1 MNLHAV
7 YHKPRGN
14 YAYFDSPDTVFLLF
28 RAGRGDLKNVEVFY
42 FDKYIHKETL
52 TKTKM
57 EKYMDDVLFSYY
69 RVRIK
74 PPYKR
79 LAYYFRAAGKDG
91 TLLYYDEFGFHEN
104 DAGCWLRAFQMPYI
118 NEPDVIRIP
127 EWAKHAVFY
136 HIFPD
141 SFARS
146 GGGFEGDP
154 KWGSEPHPRRH
165 LGGDL
170 RGMIDNFSYIKEL
183 GVNALYLC
191 PIFASN
197 TCHRYNTRDYRTI
210 DPRLGT
216 MEDFAEF
223 LALCHSNGVR
233 VLLDAVFNHTCD
245 TFPAFLDVIEKGEAS
260 PYKDWY
266 FIRSWPVKVDGEYRY
281 DRFAFTPHMPK
292 LNTGNPEAAEYLLDT
307 AEFWTKTGIDG
318 WRLDVANE
326 VDLAFWRGFRRRV
339 KAVNP
344 DALILGEM
352 WNDSLP
358 YLAGDTADS
367 VMNYPFFTACREFF
381 LSGEIDAEGFRNIIS
396 GRLAAYP
403 YPMVYAM
410 YNLLGSHDTSRWL
423 TEAKGDLRKVILS
436 MVFQF
441 TFVGMPVIYYG
452 DETAMEGENP
462 IQARRCM
469 DFNPGEKGQ
478 TLLALCKKLVSL
490 RKQSR
495 ALREGD
501 FAWLETPGS
510 LLGSLRTAE
519 GERVWVYINNSRED
533 AMFTE
538 GPPGEADLALSSG
551 GDAGGSRIEPFGY
564 RVYQK
569 CSSS

>member
-7 YHKPRGN
+7 YHKPRDN
-14 YAYFDSPDTVFLLF
+14 YAYFDSPETVCLLF
-28 RAGRGDLKNVEVFY
+28 RAGRGDLEDVQIFH
-42 FDKYIHKETL
+42 FDKYSLKETL

-57 EKYMDDVLFSYY
+57 EKYVDDALFSYY
-69 RVRIK
+69 RVRVK

-79 LAYYFRAAGKDG
+79 LAYYFQVTGKDG
-91 TLLYYDEFGFHEN
+91 AIFYYDEFGFHES
-104 DAGCWLRAFQMPYI
+104 DADCWLRAFQMPYI

-141 SFARS
+141 SFARTGS
-146 GGGFEGDP
+146 GFEGAP
-154 KWGSEPHPRRH
+154 KWGSEPKLKEH
-165 LGGDL
+165 LGGNL

-191 PIFASN
+191 PIFTSN

-216 MEDFAEF
+216 MEDFTEF
-223 LALCHSNGVR
+223 LDLCHSNSVR
-233 VLLDAVFNHTCD
+233 VILDAVFNHTCD
-245 TFPAFLDVIEKGEAS
+245 TFFAFLDIIEKGEAS
-260 PYKDWY
+260 RYKDWY
-266 FIRSWPVKVDGEYRY
+266 FIRSWPVKADGKYRY

-292 LNTGNPEAAEYLLDT
+292 LNTGSREVAEYLLDI

-326 VDLAFWRGFRRRV
+326 VDLEFWRGFRKRV

-344 DALILGEM
+344 GALILGEM

-367 VMNYPFFTACREFF
+367 VMNYPFFTACRDFF
-381 LSGEIDAEGFRNIIS
+381 LSGEIDVEGFRNIIS

-403 YPMVYAM
+403 YPVVYAM

-423 TEAKGDLRKVILS
+423 TEAKGDVRKAAMS

-452 DETAMEGENP
+452 DETGMEGENP

-469 DFNPGEKGQ
+469 DFNPKEKGQ
-478 TLLALCKKLVSL
+478 TLLALCKKLISL
-490 RKQSR
+490 RKQNR
-495 ALREGD
+495 ALCEGD
-501 FAWLETPGS
+501 FAWLETPGG
-510 LLGSLRTAE
+510 LLGSTRVSE
-519 GERVWVYINNSRED
+519 GEQIWVYINNSRED
-533 AMFTE
+533 AEVTDIL
-538 GPPGEADLALSSG
+538 PPEAKPVLSSG
-551 GDAGGSRIEPFGY
+551 AAGGNRIEPFGY
-564 RVYQK
+564 RVYRK
-569 CSSS
+569 CPL

>member
-1 MNLHAV
+1 MNLHAI
-7 YHKPRGN
+7 YHKPRDN

-28 RAGRGDLKNVEVFY
+28 RAGRGDLKDAEVFH
-42 FDKYIHKETL
+42 FDKYIHTETL
-52 TKTKM
+52 AKTKM
-57 EKYMDDVLFSYY
+57 EKYTDDALFSYY
-69 RVRIK
+69 RARIR

-79 LAYYFRAAGKDG
+79 LAYYFRITGKGGD
-91 TLLYYDEFGFHEN
+91 TLYYDEFGFHESG
-104 DAGCWLRAFQMPYI
+104 AGCGIRAFQMPYI
-118 NEPDVIRIP
+118 NGPDVIRVP

-141 SFARS
+141 SFARR

-154 KWGSEPHPRRH
+154 EWGSEPHPGRH
-165 LGGDL
+165 LGGNL
-170 RGMIDNFSYIKEL
+170 RGIMDNFSHIKEL

-191 PIFASN
+191 PLFVSN
-197 TCHRYNTRDYRTI
+197 TCHRYNIRDYRTI

-216 MEDFAEF
+216 MEDFREF

-233 VLLDAVFNHTCD
+233 TLLDAVFNHTCD

-292 LNTGNPEAAEYLLDT
+292 LNTGNPEVREYLLDT

-326 VDLAFWRGFRRRV
+326 VDLDFWRSFRKRV

-358 YLAGDTADS
+358 YLAGDTVDS

-381 LSGEIDAEGFRNIIS
+381 LSGEIDAEGFRNIVS

-410 YNLLGSHDTSRWL
+410 YNLFGSHDTSRWF
-423 TEAKGDLRKVILS
+423 TEAKGDLKKIILS
-436 MVFQF
+436 LVFQF

-452 DETAMEGENP
+452 DETAMEGENS
-462 IQARRCM
+462 IQARRRM

-478 TLLALCKKLVSL
+478 TLLALYKNLVSL

-495 ALREGD
+495 ALREGG
-501 FAWLETPGS
+501 FAWLETPGG
-510 LLGSLRTAE
+510 LLGYVRAAE
-519 GERVWVYINNSRED
+519 GERVWVYINNSREE
-533 AMFTE
+533 AAVTE
-538 GPPGEADLALSSG
+538 EPPGEADLALSG
-551 GDAGGSRIEPFGY
+551 GGGGGKRIEPFGY
-564 RVYQK
+564 RVYQ
-569 CSSS
+569 SRGS